1 MTAGKDG
8 FIILIQ
14 INRIIYDDFI
24 IKLHESKLRVNYT
37 LPAVM
42 LIKAGQQGNL
52 ESTVFIKTTLACFNN
67 INFM

>member
-1 MTAGKDG
+1 
-8 FIILIQ
+8 
-14 INRIIYDDFI
+14 
-24 IKLHESKLRVNYT
+24 
-37 LPAVM
+37 M

>member
-24 IKLHESKLRVNYT
+24 IKLHESKLRVKLYFT
-37 LPAVM
+37 CCYVD
-42 LIKAGQQGNL
+42 QGWTARELRVN
-52 ESTVFIKTTLACFNN
+52 CFY
-67 INFM
+67 